1 MQKMTQPKL
10 YSRGNKLWIR
20 FSLNGEVIKKSLNIE
35 NNKANKRLANT
46 QIIPQLI
53 LKINTGEFFENNNE
67 DKVEIPIVDEYA
79 LVSFENHKFE
89 RKQTTTTDYQNI
101 YNKHIKP
108 YFGKNRLDRIKVS
121 DINIWKNRLFSKVG
135 LSSKRVNDIKK
146 VLGTIIEDAV
156 RDEIIPSNPVRKS
169 KPLPAYHQK
178 EIEPFSFDEIESILK
193 STSGQDKNL
202 IATLFMTG
210 IRTGEL
216 IGLKWSDIDFETR
229 EIKIQ
234 RTIGRGIEGTP
245 KTLSSIRNIPIL
257 NPLFPYLQNQFDI
270 TGHKGS
276 YVFLNINDNHFFDSK
291 NIRNGIWKN
300 ALKKA
305 DVRYRTVYQTRHTFC
320 SINLQN
326 GEDLIW
332 VSRILGH
339 KNPKITL
346 EKYSKYIPTN
356 SRKGTI
362 FDKLAS

>member
-1 MQKMTQPKL
+1 MTQPKL
-10 YSRGNKLWIR
+10 YSRGNILWIR

-35 NNKANKRLANT
+35 DNKANKRLANT

-53 LKINTGEFFENNNE
+53 LKVNTGEFFENNNE
-67 DKVEIPIVDEYA
+67 DKVEIPTVDEYA
-79 LVSFENHKFE
+79 LISFDSHRFE
-89 RKQTTTTDYQNI
+89 RKETTTTDYQNI

-108 YFGKNRLDRIKVS
+108 TFGKKRLDAIKVS
-121 DINIWKNRLFSKVG
+121 DINVWKNRLFSKLG

-169 KPLPAYHQK
+169 RPLPAHQQK
-178 EIEPFSFDEIESILK
+178 EVEPFSLDEIELILH
-193 STSGQDKNL
+193 SATGQDKNL

-210 IRTGEL
+210 VRTGEL
-216 IGLKWSDIDFETR
+216 IGLKWSDIDFDKR
-229 EIKIQ
+229 EISIK

-245 KTLSSIRNIPIL
+245 KTLSSTRAVPIL
-257 NPLFPYLQNQFDI
+257 NSLFSYLKNQFEI
-270 TGHKGS
+270 TGKRSS
-276 YVFLNINDNHFFDSK
+276 YVFLNINNSHFFDSK
-291 NIRNGIWKN
+291 NIRDGLWKRVLEV
-300 ALKKA
+300 AG
-305 DVRYRTVYQTRHTFC
+305 VTYRTIYHTRHTFC

-332 VSRILGH
+332 ISRILGH
-339 KNPKITL
+339 KNPRITL

-362 FDKLAS
+362 FDKLTG